1 MNLRGMKLG
10 AIPAVLLMAATMAAA
25 GGEEKSVANPKEI
38 HEAYAKQEQQVV
50 AQLLRIQTPE
60 TAFDYVNF
68 YMSGPVVVL
77 TGFTTKGPLKQ
88 EAEGNVKSLKW
99 VEHVVNEIEILP
111 VTSELRSLRLS
122 ILGRLSEALPQ
133 SFPAGHANIRIKVT
147 GDFQVT
153 LVGVIDPL
161 NKLSLES
168 AVVQIKQM
176 PLVKSVTNQVL
187 ATLN

>member
-1 MNLRGMKLG
+1 M
-10 AIPAVLLMAATMAAA
+10 PAVLLMAATMAAD
-25 GGEEKSVANPKEI
+25 GDEEKSVANPKEI
-38 HEAYAKQEQQVV
+38 HEAYARQEQQVV
-50 AQLLRIQTPE
+50 GQLLKIQTPE

-68 YMSGPVVVL
+68 YLSGPVVVL

-111 VTSELRSLRLS
+111 VTPELRSMRAS
-122 ILGRLSEALPQ
+122 ILGGLAQALPQ

-147 GDFQVT
+147 ADCQVT

-161 NKLSLES
+161 NTLRLES
-168 AVVQIKQM
+168 AVVEIKQM

-187 ATLN
+187 ATPN